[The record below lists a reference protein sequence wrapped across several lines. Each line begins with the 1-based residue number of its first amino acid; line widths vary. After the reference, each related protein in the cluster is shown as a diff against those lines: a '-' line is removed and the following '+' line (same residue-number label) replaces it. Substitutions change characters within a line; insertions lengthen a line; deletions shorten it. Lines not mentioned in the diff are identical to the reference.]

1 VAEQLEVTAVAR
13 DGWATDVSVR
23 GHELRIDEP
32 TTVDGGR
39 DTGMMPTEAF
49 MASIAACFCMSVA
62 WAGRKRDI
70 EVPGLK
76 VIVTAKR
83 AGIALRYG
91 HIHVDTQAELDDE
104 TLALLV
110 ERARPAC
117 WVSNTLA
124 AGVEVEYGHTSL
136 DARFRK

>member
-1 VAEQLEVTAVAR
+1 MAEQIEVTATAR
-13 DGWATDVSVR
+13 EGWATDVTVR

-32 TTVDGGR
+32 ESAGGE

-49 MASIAACFCMSVA
+49 LASLAACFCMSVA

-70 EVPGLK
+70 DVPDLT
-76 VIVTAKR
+76 VTATARR
-83 AGIALRYG
+83 AGLQLRYG
-91 HIHVDTQAELDDE
+91 HIHVETRAAIDDE

-110 ERARPAC
+110 ERARLVC

>member
-1 VAEQLEVTAVAR
+1 VAERIEVTATAR
-13 DGWATDVSVR
+13 GGWATDVTVR

-32 TTVDGGR
+32 ETAGGE

-62 WAGRKRDI
+62 WAGRKREID
-70 EVPGLK
+70 VPGLT
-76 VIVTAKR
+76 VVVTAKR
-83 AGIALRYG
+83 AGLQLRYG
-91 HIHVDTQAELDDE
+91 HIQVETRAELDDE

-124 AGVEVEYGHTSL
+124 AGVEVEYVHTSL

>member
-1 VAEQLEVTAVAR
+1 MAERLEVTAVSR
-13 DGWATDVSVR
+13 GGWATDVTVR

-32 TTVDGGR
+32 ESVGGE
-39 DTGMMPTEAF
+39 DSGMMPTEAF
-49 MASIAACFCMSVA
+49 MASLAACFCMSVA

-70 EVPGLK
+70 EVPGLT
-76 VIVTAKR
+76 VVVTARR
-83 AGIALRYG
+83 AGLQLRYG
-91 HIHVDTQAELDDE
+91 HINVETRAEVDDE

>member
-1 VAEQLEVTAVAR
+1 MAEEIQVTATAR
-13 DGWATDVSVR
+13 EGWATDVTVR
-23 GHELRIDEP
+23 THALRIDEP
-32 TTVDGGR
+32 ESAGGE

-62 WAGRKRDI
+62 WAGRKRDL
-70 EVPGLK
+70 EVPGLT
-76 VIVTAKR
+76 VVVTARR
-83 AGIALRYG
+83 AGLQLRYG
-91 HIHVDTQAELDDE
+91 HIDVETRAEVDDE

-124 AGVEVEYGHTSL
+124 AGVEVEYRHTSL

>member
-1 VAEQLEVTAVAR
+1 MAESLQVTATAR
-13 DGWATDVSVR
+13 DGWATDVTVR
-23 GHELRIDEP
+23 GHEVRIDEP
-32 TTVDGGR
+32 ESAGGE
-39 DTGMMPTEAF
+39 DSGMMPTEAF
-49 MASIAACFCMSVA
+49 LASLAACFCMSVA
-62 WAGRKRDI
+62 WAGRKRDVA
-70 EVPGLK
+70 VPELT
-76 VIVTAKR
+76 VVVTARR
-83 AGIALRYG
+83 AGLQLRYG
-91 HIHVDTQAELDDE
+91 HITVETRAALDEE

>member
-1 VAEQLEVTAVAR
+1 MAERIEVVAVPR
-13 DGWATDVSVR
+13 GGWKTDVSVR

-32 TTVDGGR
+32 ETAGGE
-39 DTGMMPTEAF
+39 DSGMMPTEAF

-76 VIVTAKR
+76 VTVTAKR
-83 AGIALRYG
+83 AGIQLRYG
-91 HIHVDTQAELDDE
+91 HIQVDTEAELDDE

-110 ERARPAC
+110 EKARLVC

-124 AGVEVEYGHTSL
+124 AGVEVEYGHTSI

>member
-1 VAEQLEVTAVAR
+1 MAESIQVTATAGE
-13 DGWATDVSVR
+13 GWATDVTVR

-32 TTVDGGR
+32 ETAGGE
-39 DTGMMPTEAF
+39 DSGMMPTEAF

-70 EVPGLK
+70 DVPGLT
-76 VIVTAKR
+76 VVVTAKR
-83 AGIALRYG
+83 AGLALRYG
-91 HIHVDTQAELDDE
+91 HIDVETRADVDEE

-110 ERARPAC
+110 ERARLVC

-124 AGVEVEYGHTSL
+124 EGAEVEYRHTSL